1 MTSQANLALGWLS
14 TSLNQRK
21 FLISLNTWPMHDF
34 EKIQH
39 ELVYH
44 MVERSTWLEI
54 TTLPAKDNLI
64 VSSLSTTVRVIL
76 EVLVLNQSLL
86 ESPNTWLPSH
96 EVPIEIVHVDTK
108 MEVWKVQSRRPLTY
122 GSLLVSLRP
131 YEKFLKMFQPTSPC
145 TNNIVSSRS
154 LAPLNSWCDIGDTN
168 PFRGICSTFTNKDI
182 SFGVMDTLAYT
193 KYSTKTKIKMKK
205 WKWDTKNSQ

>member
-1 MTSQANLALGWLS
+1 
-14 TSLNQRK
+14 
-21 FLISLNTWPMHDF
+21 
-34 EKIQH
+34 
-39 ELVYH
+39 
-44 MVERSTWLEI
+44 MVERSTGLVI
-54 TTLPAKDNLI
+54 TNLPANDNL
-64 VSSLSTTVRVIL
+64 VKLQNNSSFLINDTKG
-76 EVLVLNQSLL
+76 
-86 ESPNTWLPSH
+86 NTWRCGAKSILLDIPDTWWPSH